1 MQCLARYKAE
11 MAELQEE
18 VTQAQVA
25 AVMAGARAAHAKGMA
40 QEKTVL
46 LAATHG
52 EAVEVTQRVSILGD
66 ELMAARRA
74 QDAVEEK
81 ILSLTAKVATTD

>member
-1 MQCLARYKAE
+1 
-11 MAELQEE
+11 
-18 VTQAQVA
+18 
-25 AVMAGARAAHAKGMA
+25 
-40 QEKTVL
+40 VL
-46 LAATHG
+46 LAATRG

-66 ELMAARRA
+66 ELVAARRA